1 MLPIVKLKFQGKG
14 AITCIFPIFL
24 WRKNALIGLVRCLTV
39 AQEPD
44 PYTASM
50 VAQDSADRPIRV
62 TIDCRSQSF
71 EIRARRADRTSRRSD
86 PIPLALY
93 RIRQFSNCF
102 CPPNRPA
109 LAGQLASARCAVVA
123 CQGRVLTFG
132 CGPHHP
138 CPATI
143 DSPGQDR
150 GSGLRPHHSV
160 PSEICISA
168 RSESRGVAHRR
179 KEGTKPETS
188 HHKGQIYDQHT

>member
-1 MLPIVKLKFQGKG
+1 MLSPVFSLYSFG
-14 AITCIFPIFL
+14 AKMLLSDWCAVLLSHKSQTLTRPA
-24 WRKNALIGLVRCLTV
+24 WSPRTARIG
-39 AQEPD
+39 
-44 PYTASM
+44 
-50 VAQDSADRPIRV
+50 IRV

-109 LAGQLASARCAVVA
+109 LAGQLASARYAVVA